1 MDSSISTD
9 QIKSTLGNI
18 FKMADSDAPS
28 NSSGTTTDPNVTV
41 ASKETTKVEKEVA
54 PVVEQKSAGQSAH
67 AVTGSTTAGHAAS
80 STSAQVAAEADTTV
94 EKDVAPAV
102 EHETVTEDH
111 KQEET
116 TVIEKEKHQD
126 HYHTTVQPL
135 KDREVLPEQHD
146 YEESSKERNINRDTG
161 DAKAQNEA
169 QLAQFQNTSEQAAT
183 KESKTKEAV
192 VGGDHIH
199 HHFHETIQPVIEK
212 ETIQPSVTHKT
223 INVKE
228 NIQEQSENL
237 GVTTAPTMS
246 VDDFKGGVV
255 AGEATKVERTHDGAP
270 DKRDAEI
277 LNQV

>member
-1 MDSSISTD
+1 
-9 QIKSTLGNI
+9 
-18 FKMADSDAPS
+18 MADQDTTGAA
-28 NSSGTTTDPNVTV
+28 NGTTATADTKV
-41 ASKETTKVEKEVA
+41 ASKETTTVQKEVA
-54 PVVEQKSAGQSAH
+54 QEFTPVAEQKPVGQSAH
-67 AVTGSTTAGHAAS
+67 SVTESTTAGSGAA
-80 STSAQVAAEADTTV
+80 STSAKVAAEADTTV

-111 KQEET
+111 KEEET

-169 QLAQFQNTSEQAAT
+169 QLAQFQNTSQQAAT

-199 HHFHETIQPVIEK
+199 HHYHETIQPVIEK

-237 GVTTAPTMS
+237 GVTTAPIMS
-246 VDDFKGGVV
+246 VDDFKGGI

-270 DKRDAEI
+270 DKKDAEI
-277 LNQV
+277 LNRV